1 MANSFIEKITENG
14 RVLYQLTITLPNG
27 SKKVEKYERAF
38 DVQKRQRQ
46 LEDDTRKNVTGSH
59 YM

>member
-1 MANSFIEKITENG
+1 MSSVVEKITENG
-14 RVLYQLTITLPNG
+14 RVLYQLTITMPNG
-27 SKKVEKYERAF
+27 SKKVEKFERAF

-46 LEDDTRKNVTGSH
+46 IEEDTRRHVTGNH

>member
-1 MANSFIEKITENG
+1 MSSIVEKITENG
-14 RVLYQLTITLPNG
+14 RVIYQLTITLPNG

-46 LEDDTRKNVTGSH
+46 LEEDTKKGVTGSH
-59 YM
+59 YA